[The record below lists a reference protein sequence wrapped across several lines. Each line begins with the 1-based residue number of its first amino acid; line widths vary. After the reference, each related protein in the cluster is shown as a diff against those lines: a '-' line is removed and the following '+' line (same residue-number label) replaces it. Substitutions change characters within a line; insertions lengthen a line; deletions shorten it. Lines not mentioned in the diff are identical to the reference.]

1 MSAPATDNRVIALQ
15 RASKFFAGKP
25 AVEELSFAVTR
36 GEIVALVGRTG
47 AGKSTALHM
56 IMGVMPPDAGSV
68 AVEGLDPYRQ
78 FRQLRGKLSV
88 SFQTD
93 RLLPWRNAVENVE
106 LGLQIAGMGAEERRQ
121 RALQW
126 LENVKIFGPENAAKY
141 PHQLSGGMRQRVSL
155 ARALAVDP
163 ALVLL
168 DESFSQLDHVTSAAL
183 RADFA
188 ALVRRLGKTCVLI
201 THRIDD
207 ALEMADRILV
217 LAAPA
222 RLMLEVAVTP
232 ALRAEKAWREK
243 QHRDIAAAMAEGL
256 APAANAAAAS

>member
-1 MSAPATDNRVIALQ
+1 MSDAVISLD

-25 AVEELSFAVTR
+25 AVEELSFTVER

-56 IMGVMPPDAGSV
+56 IMGVMPPDSGRV
-68 AVEGLDPYRQ
+68 TVEGLDPYRQ
-78 FRQLRGKLSV
+78 FRKLRGKLSV

-93 RLLPWRNAVENVE
+93 RLLPWRTAVENVE
-106 LGLQIAGMGAEERRQ
+106 LGLQIAGVNAGERRQ

-126 LENVKIFGPENAAKY
+126 LENVKIFGEENAAKY

-168 DESFSQLDHVTSAAL
+168 DESFSQLDHVTSATL

-188 ALVRRLGKTCVLI
+188 ALVRRLAKTCVLI

-207 ALEMADRILV
+207 AIEMADRILV

-232 ALRAEKAWREK
+232 ELRTDAQWRER
-243 QHRDIAAAMAEGL
+243 QHHDIAAAMAVGMTPE
-256 APAANAAAAS
+256 PVSSAAAS